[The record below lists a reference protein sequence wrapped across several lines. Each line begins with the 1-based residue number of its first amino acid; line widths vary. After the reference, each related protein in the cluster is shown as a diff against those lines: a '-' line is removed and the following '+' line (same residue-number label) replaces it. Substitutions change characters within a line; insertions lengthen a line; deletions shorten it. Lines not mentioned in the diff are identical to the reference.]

1 MTKFKHKQIS
11 IKALKTEA
19 LLSSLAKAKQFKTA
33 YPTKSVT
40 VN

>member
-19 LLSSLAKAKQFKTA
+19 LLSSLAKAKQFKNGI
-33 YPTKSVT
+33 PDKVSHS
-40 VN
+40 